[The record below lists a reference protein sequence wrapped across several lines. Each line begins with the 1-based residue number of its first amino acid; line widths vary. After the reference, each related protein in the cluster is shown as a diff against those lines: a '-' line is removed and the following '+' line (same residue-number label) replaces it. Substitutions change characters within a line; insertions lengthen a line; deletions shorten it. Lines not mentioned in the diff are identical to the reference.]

1 MVGGPVPPSL
11 PVPVPSYAAVVAR
24 PAARDLLVRAA
35 PAGDVVVRLGR
46 RTVFGS
52 PVVVSVAKR
61 RGRWL
66 GVITPGV
73 PNGRLGWVD
82 AHAVRTSKVPLRLEV
97 SLSAR
102 RLLVLRRNSV
112 VARIEVGIGSAGT
125 PTPTG
130 RFAVTDK
137 LPGAELGAVY
147 GCCVLA
153 LSANQPHPPPG
164 LFASDTRIAIHGGAF
179 GAVSN
184 GCLHARTAAL
194 RFLMAHV
201 PLGTR
206 VTIRA

>member
-1 MVGGPVPPSL
+1 MPT
-11 PVPVPSYAAVVAR
+11 YAAVVAR
-24 PAARDLLVRAA
+24 PVAGGLLVRES

-46 RTVFGS
+46 RTPFGS

-73 PNGRLGWVD
+73 PNDRLGWVE
-82 AHAVRTSKVPLRLEV
+82 ARKVRMSKVPVRLEV

-102 RLLVLRRNSV
+102 RLLVLRKNKI
-112 VARIEVGIGSAGT
+112 VARIKVGIGSATT

-130 RFAVTDK
+130 RFAITDK
-137 LPGAELGAVY
+137 LPGAELSPAY

-153 LSANQPHPPPG
+153 LSGNQPHPPPG
-164 LFASDTRIAIHGGAF
+164 WGGSETRIAIHGGAF
-179 GAVSN
+179 GAISA
-184 GCLHARTAAL
+184 GCLHARTSAL